1 MAPILIGRSG
11 GPDPG
16 GLLVE
21 FTGRPF
27 SLLASTRPVA
37 PGLIVGGRGVAPG
50 ARVRSVL
57 PIGGSQLDFELIHFI
72 PLRVSS
78 LALRYC
84 EELLQAT
91 AGGNRFW
98 CVVHGGI
105 LAFFQRQCIDRGQ

>member
-1 MAPILIGRSG
+1 MVPVLIGRSG
-11 GPDPG
+11 RPDA

-50 ARVRSVL
+50 TRVRRVL

-78 LALRYC
+78 LALRYR
-84 EELLQAT
+84 EEFLQAT
-91 AGGNRFW
+91 AWRYGFW
-98 CVVHGGI
+98 CVHGGI